1 MLAARVSGLSPS
13 IIREMFARRRE
24 TSVDLSLGEP
34 ALGPEP
40 ELIAVAEKALHAG
53 PQGYTM
59 NAGLGELRAA
69 IAAHHGLPGRASAD
83 NVIVTVGSEE
93 AVFLTMTTLL
103 DPGDEVLIPE
113 PGYPA
118 YRGIAR
124 VLGATVK
131 TYPIARE
138 TGLIARADAIEAAL
152 SPKTKLLILNSP
164 SNPFGMVDDAAELAR
179 IARLAEARGF
189 WVLSDE
195 IYADLWYGA
204 APPPTIAPLSDRAI
218 LVNGLS
224 KSCAMTGFRLGY
236 LVAPKEMVPKAI
248 LAHQLLVTC
257 APRVSQNMALEVF
270 RHPEILRRHVPY
282 YLEARAAIAQV
293 RGELPAG
300 ATLTLGEGAFYAI
313 LDVSRWAKG
322 DPLALAIDLLDK
334 EDVVAVPGVAFGPS
348 GDWFFRLSYAAGAEA
363 ISTGLR
369 RIAKYLS
376 ALS

>member
-1 MLAARVSGLSPS
+1 MLAARVSSLSPS

-40 ELIAVAEKALHAG
+40 ELIAVAERALHAG

-59 NAGLGELRAA
+59 NAGLTELRAA
-69 IAAHHGLPGRASAD
+69 IGAHHGLPGRASAD

-118 YRGIAR
+118 YRGIAK

-131 TYPIARE
+131 TYSVTRE

-152 SPKTKLLILNSP
+152 GPKTKLLILNSP
-164 SNPFGMVDDAAELAR
+164 SNPFGMVDDPEELAR
-179 IARLAEARGF
+179 IARLADARGF

-204 APPPTIAPLSDRAI
+204 APPPTIAPLTDRAI

-257 APRVSQNMALEVF
+257 APRISQNMALEVF
-270 RHPEILRRHVPY
+270 RRPEILRRHVPY

-293 RGELPAG
+293 RGELPEG
-300 ATLTLGEGAFYAI
+300 ATLTVGEGAFYAI
-313 LDVSRWAKG
+313 LDVSRWAQG

-376 ALS
+376 ALR

>member
-1 MLAARVSGLSPS
+1 MLAARVSSLSPS

-40 ELIAVAEKALHAG
+40 ELIAVAERALHAG

-59 NAGLGELRAA
+59 NAGLTELRAA
-69 IAAHHGLPGRASAD
+69 IGAHHGLPGRASAD

-118 YRGIAR
+118 YRGIAK

-131 TYPIARE
+131 TYPVTRE

-152 SPKTKLLILNSP
+152 GPKTKLLILNSP
-164 SNPFGMVDDAAELAR
+164 SNPFGMVDDPEELAR
-179 IARLAEARGF
+179 IARLADARGF

-204 APPPTIAPLSDRAI
+204 APPPTIAPLTDRAI

-257 APRVSQNMALEVF
+257 APRISQNMALEVF
-270 RHPEILRRHVPY
+270 RRPEILRRHVPY

-293 RGELPAG
+293 RGELPEG
-300 ATLTLGEGAFYAI
+300 ATLTVGEGAFYAI
-313 LDVSRWAKG
+313 LDVSRWAQG

-376 ALS
+376 AIR